1 MQIQKQEFS
10 HCQHIKV
17 DGTRCGLPSLQQK
30 MFCYFHNRVRKLHI
44 APLVPILEDA
54 NAVQFALSEVLQALQ
69 EEQIEPKKAAAMGY
83 ILQIA
88 AYNLRNAVN
97 FQPYGPHVVL
107 DDPAE
112 AYFQEAMKKLPENAS
127 SEQVHKIMN
136 TAAKG

>member
-17 DGTRCGLPSLQQK
+17 DGTRCGSPALRQK
-30 MFCYFHNRVRKLHI
+30 MFCYFHNRIRKLHI
-44 APLVPILEDA
+44 APLAPVLEDA
-54 NAVQFALSEVLQALQ
+54 NSVQFALSEVLQSLQ
-69 EEQIEPKKAAAMGY
+69 EDKIEPKKAAAMGY

-97 FQPYGPHVVL
+97 FQPYGPNVVL

-112 AYFQEAMKKLPENAS
+112 KYFEEAMKKLPENAS
-127 SEQVHKIMN
+127 TEQVLNVMN